1 MTTTTASRTIEE
13 LRKLFATHG
22 LPEQLV
28 SDNGPQFI
36 ADEFGVF
43 MRNNGVKHIKSGPYH
58 PATNGLAE
66 RFVQTFKQALRAA
79 LTEKKSISWK
89 LANFLLAYRSTPHAL
104 TGETPAV
111 LLMGRNIR
119 TRLDILK
126 PNLRKRVE
134 DKQQNR
140 ELRSS
145 HSPERKLELGQAVV
159 ARNYRAGNKWVPG
172 IITAHSGPLSY
183 EVKVAP
189 NTVWRRHVDQLRE
202 SAVTPNLNKEQ
213 CTPHLNPPLL
223 AATPQPAST
232 VENEE
237 LQAPTISG
245 IEEPLTKDALVDNAP
260 DNPPSSQSETM
271 VRSPATPPCR
281 RYPLRLRKPPD
292 RLNL

>member
-1 MTTTTASRTIEE
+1 MIVVDAHSKWPEVISMTTTTASRTIEE

-36 ADEFGVF
+36 ADEFGAF
-43 MRNNGVKHIKSGPYH
+43 IRNNGMKHIKSAPYH

-89 LANFLLAYRSTPHAL
+89 LANVLLAYRSTPHAL
-104 TGETPAV
+104 TGEIPAV
-111 LLMGRNIR
+111 LLMGRNIT

-134 DKQQNR
+134 ERQQDQ

-145 HSPERKLELGQAVV
+145 HSPARKLELGQAVV
-159 ARNYRAGNKWVPG
+159 ARNYRAGNKLVPG

-183 EVKVAP
+183 EDKVAP
-189 NTVWRRHVDQLRE
+189 NTVWRRHIDQLRE
-202 SAVTPNLNKEQ
+202 SANLNKY
-213 CTPHLNPPLL
+213 TPHLNQSLL
-223 AATPQPAST
+223 AATPQSAM
-232 VENEE
+232 ENEE
-237 LQAPTISG
+237 LQAPTMSG
-245 IEEPLTKDALVDNAP
+245 IENH
-260 DNPPSSQSETM
+260 
-271 VRSPATPPCR
+271 
-281 RYPLRLRKPPD
+281 
-292 RLNL
+292 